1 MTTLSV
7 LGSGSRG
14 NAVAVCSEGQ
24 VLLVDAGFSSKELRR
39 RAEAAGVDLA
49 ALCGIALTHEHHD
62 HARGALRLAKHCGVP
77 VMSSRGTFAAL
88 SRRLGVSATRGP
100 GDPDTTEGEEHPA
113 GTRSVRFLPV
123 GTGGRAECGPF
134 TVAGCPILHD
144 AVEPLALTVT
154 TSEGTCIGIAFDF
167 GRPTQALRF
176 HFRALHAVILESNY
190 DDVMLRTSGYP
201 VSVQH
206 RIAGSG
212 GHLSNRATAQLLGE
226 LYQPRLGTV
235 VLAHL
240 SQQCNAPEV
249 ARQTVE
255 PVLRARGFR
264 GTIHVADQE
273 LPLTGMAVVRSD
285 ETVQQ
290 ELQL

>member
-1 MTTLSV
+1 MTTAIAV

-14 NAVAVCSEGQ
+14 NAVAVSAEGS

-39 RAEAAGVDLA
+39 RAEQAGVDLSG
-49 ALCGIALTHEHHD
+49 LCGIALTHEHHD
-62 HARGALRLAKHCGVP
+62 HARGALRLARHFRVP
-77 VMSSRGTFAAL
+77 VVASRGTWGAMRA
-88 SRRLGVSATRGP
+88 RHP
-100 GDPDTTEGEEHPA
+100 EGGAETGA
-113 GTRSVRFLPV
+113 VQFVPV

-134 TVAGCPILHD
+134 TIAGCSILHD

-154 TSEGTCIGIAFDF
+154 TTDGTTIGIAFDF

-176 HFRALHAVILESNY
+176 HFRSLHAVILESNY
-190 DDVMLRTSGYP
+190 DEVMLRTSGYP

-226 LYQPRLGTV
+226 LYQPGLGMV

-240 SQQCNAPEV
+240 SQQCNAPDV

-255 PVLRARGFR
+255 PVLRARGFQ
-264 GTIHVADQE
+264 GEIHVAEQE
-273 LPLTGMAVVRSD
+273 QPLPALRVWPGRG
-285 ETVQQ
+285 Q
-290 ELQL
+290 EQAELGL

>member
-1 MTTLSV
+1 MTAISV

-14 NAVAVCSEGQ
+14 NAIAIRSEGQ
-24 VLLVDAGFSSKELRR
+24 VLLVEAGFSSRELRR
-39 RAEAAGVDLA
+39 RAELAGVDLG

-62 HARGALRLAKHCGVP
+62 HARGARRLAQQCGVP
-77 VMSSRGTFAAL
+77 VLASPGTWAAL
-88 SRRLGVSATRGP
+88 GRDGSAGRAGGSAFVPVRG
-100 GDPDTTEGEEHPA
+100 
-113 GTRSVRFLPV
+113 
-123 GTGGRAECGPF
+123 GGRVECGPF
-134 TVAGCPILHD
+134 TIAGCAILHD

-154 TSEGTCIGIAFDF
+154 TGDGVTVGIAFDF

-176 HFRALHAVILESNY
+176 HLRALNAVIIESNY
-190 DDVMLRTSGYP
+190 DEVMLRTSGYP

-212 GHLSNRATAQLLGE
+212 GHLSNRATAQLLAE
-226 LYQPRLGTV
+226 LYQPALGMV

-255 PVLRARGFR
+255 AVLRPCGFR
-264 GTIHVADQE
+264 GEIHVAEQE
-273 LPLTGMAVVRSD
+273 KPLAEIAVRANGRGAVPA
-285 ETVQQ
+285 QQ
-290 ELQL
+290 ELDFRDRAPVPGHR

>member
-1 MTTLSV
+1 MTAITV

-14 NAVAVCSEGQ
+14 NAIALVSEGR
-24 VLLVDAGFSSKELRR
+24 VLLVEAGFSSKEIRR
-39 RAEAAGVDLA
+39 RAEAAGVDLG

-62 HARGALRLAKHCGVP
+62 HARGALRLAAQHGVP
-77 VMSSRGTFAAL
+77 ILASPGTWAAL
-88 SRRLGVSATRGP
+88 RDGGSGP
-100 GDPDTTEGEEHPA
+100 SGDRFVPVRSGE
-113 GTRSVRFLPV
+113 
-123 GTGGRAECGPF
+123 RAECGPF
-134 TVAGCPILHD
+134 TVAGCGILHD

-154 TSEGTCIGIAFDF
+154 AGDGTTVGIAFDF

-176 HFRALHAVILESNY
+176 HFRRLHAVIMESNY
-190 DDVMLRTSGYP
+190 DEVMLRTSGYP

-226 LYQPRLGTV
+226 LCQPSLGAV

-249 ARQTVE
+249 ARRAVE
-255 PVLRARGFR
+255 PVLRSRGFR
-264 GTIHVADQE
+264 GELHVAEQDR
-273 LPLTGMAVVRSD
+273 PLARIGVLGDGDR
-285 ETVQQ
+285 
-290 ELQL
+290 